1 MIDDKLDTTKIRIY
15 KKCQPNVA
23 ISWKDLEDIII
34 PEVSSPSL
42 KLSAAMTMTF
52 AEKSYKIHSAGI
64 LYRQKSVSDAMAGYV
79 AMYWLDACICLV
91 NGRRSMIA

>member
-1 MIDDKLDTTKIRIY
+1 MSEIADKLDTTKIRIY
-15 KKCQPNVA
+15 KKHELDTATSLQERKPNAA
-23 ISWKDLEDIII
+23 ILLKDLDDIII

-64 LYRQKSVSDAMAGYV
+64 LIQAQK
-79 AMYWLDACICLV
+79 
-91 NGRRSMIA
+91 RE